1 MPPTTPTPPTTQ
13 SAPTGPTGPRVLLV
27 EDDQMFGDIL
37 KKRFESN
44 GATIVHVTSGKEA
57 MATVEK
63 EQPFS
68 IILLDISLP
77 DMDGFEILS
86 RIRSVPA
93 FEKIP
98 IIIVSNFVKEKDLE
112 WGQKLGAVRFIQKS
126 SVMPGEIVET
136 TLAACGK

>member
-1 MPPTTPTPPTTQ
+1 MPPTPPSQPPVTPQATP
-13 SAPTGPTGPRVLLV
+13 PTGPRILLV

-44 GATIVHVTSGKEA
+44 GASIVHVTSGKEA
-57 MATVEK
+57 MDTVAK
-63 EQPFS
+63 AQPFS
-68 IILLDISLP
+68 IILLDVSLP

-86 RIRSVPA
+86 RIRAVPA
-93 FEKIP
+93 FANIP

-136 TLAACGK
+136 TLAACK

>member
-1 MPPTTPTPPTTQ
+1 
-13 SAPTGPTGPRVLLV
+13 
-27 EDDQMFGDIL
+27 MFGDIL

-44 GATIVHVTSGKEA
+44 GASIVHVTSGKEA
-57 MATVEK
+57 MDTVAK
-63 EQPFS
+63 AQPFS
-68 IILLDISLP
+68 IILLDVSLP

-86 RIRSVPA
+86 RIRAVPA
-93 FEKIP
+93 FANIP

-136 TLAACGK
+136 TLAACK

>member
-1 MPPTTPTPPTTQ
+1 
-13 SAPTGPTGPRVLLV
+13 LLV

-44 GATIVHVTSGKEA
+44 GATIVHVSNGKSAMDTVAKEA
-57 MATVEK
+57 LFDV
-63 EQPFS
+63 
-68 IILLDISLP
+68 ILLDVSLP
-77 DMDGFEILS
+77 DMDGFEVLS
-86 RIRSVPA
+86 RIRAVPA
-93 FEKIP
+93 FAKIP

-136 TLAACGK
+136 TLAACGT